1 MKSESYRKRIASYN
15 KLIESLDKTINIFS
29 YGRLVVFIVA
39 AISAIVLF
47 LKRQGS
53 LFIFS
58 LIASLL
64 VFLILV
70 HFHSKYFNK
79 KKEVEA
85 LRDISDINFKRIEG
99 KYIEF
104 KDLGEEFKE
113 EEHPYL
119 DDLDIFGKGSLYQF
133 LSMAMTPK
141 GRECLGKS
149 LKGEGNLSKDEL
161 LKKQKG
167 ILELSK
173 ANMFRERLHGKARV
187 YEERLK
193 HYKDLIDFGN
203 SPSEELIKGS
213 TIVLAFISGV
223 TIISFI
229 LGFGLKKI
237 PYFVPELLL
246 ILQLLILQINKK
258 KRQEIFSIIGEQNKS
273 LYAYKEIIKLI
284 ERRNY
289 KSEILKEYKEGL
301 KSNNKSMYEGMNE
314 LYNVSESLKNRQN
327 AVYLVLNAFLLL
339 DYHYYIKLNNIKKEY
354 GKNLEKALG
363 IIGHF
368 EELSCYTSLISDLQG
383 YSMASFTEE
392 RTLRGENIAHP
403 LIGEKAVENYINLN
417 NKSALWLITG
427 SNMSGKSTY
436 LRTIGINLVLAYS
449 GAPVR
454 SDNFICSK
462 MNIYT
467 CMRTGDNLEKSI
479 SSFYAEI
486 LKVKRVVEACKRGEE
501 VFFLLD
507 EIFKGTNSK
516 DRHKGAEIL
525 ISQLIK
531 EKTLGLVSTHDL
543 ELSAMEN
550 INPRIKNYNFR
561 EYFENNEIKF
571 DYKLRSGV
579 SQTQNALYLMKMAG
593 IEIE

>member
-1 MKSESYRKRIASYN
+1 
-15 KLIESLDKTINIFS
+15 
-29 YGRLVVFIVA
+29 
-39 AISAIVLF
+39 
-47 LKRQGS
+47 
-53 LFIFS
+53 
-58 LIASLL
+58 
-64 VFLILV
+64 
-70 HFHSKYFNK
+70 
-79 KKEVEA
+79 
-85 LRDISDINFKRIEG
+85 
-99 KYIEF
+99 YIGF

-133 LSMAMTPK
+133 LAMPMTPK
-141 GRECLGKS
+141 GRENLGKS
-149 LKGEGNLSKDEL
+149 LKGEKNLSKEEIL
-161 LKKQKG
+161 RKQQG
-167 ILELSK
+167 VLELSK

-187 YEERLK
+187 YEDRLK
-193 HYKDLIDFGN
+193 HYKDLINFGN
-203 SPSEELIKGS
+203 SPVEELVKGNN
-213 TIVLAFISGV
+213 IFLAIISGV
-223 TIISFI
+223 TVISFI
-229 LGFGLKKI
+229 LGFGLKRI

-246 ILQLLILQINKK
+246 ILQLLILQMNKK
-258 KRQEIFSIIGEQNKS
+258 KRQEVFKIIAEQNKS
-273 LYAYKEIIKLI
+273 LYAYKEIIRLI

-289 KSEILKEYKEGL
+289 KSEILKEYKDAL
-301 KSNNKSMYEGMNE
+301 KSNNKSLYQGMNE

-327 AVYLVLNAFLLL
+327 AVYLILNAFLLL
-339 DYHYYIKLNNIKKEY
+339 DYHYYAKLNNIKKQW
-354 GKNLEKALG
+354 GKNIEKALEV
-363 IIGHF
+363 IGDF

-383 YSMASFTEE
+383 YSMANFSED
-392 RTLRGENIAHP
+392 RVLKGENIAHP
-403 LIGEKAVENYINLN
+403 LIGERAVENYIDLN
-417 NKSALWLITG
+417 DKSTLWLITG

-436 LRTIGINLVLAYS
+436 LRTIGINLVLAYA

-454 SDNFICSK
+454 SHNFICSK

-486 LKVKRVVEACKRGEE
+486 LKVKRVVEACKRGES

-531 EKTLGLVSTHDL
+531 KHTLGLVSTHDL
-543 ELSAMEN
+543 ELSAMES
-550 INPRIKNYNFR
+550 INPKIKNYNFR
-561 EYFENNEIKF
+561 EFFENNEIKF